1 MKISNLLLILLAS
14 TLIFACQSKDAK
26 EKAQM
31 EEDTKPLQEAAK
43 KIMPNLPPPNEYAAI
58 LQSTGAE
65 FNPLI
70 LNDVENMPG
79 YLVPREKAVANLGVY
94 FFDLGYCVAYQQR
107 DHVDKY
113 YDVCHNLAIE
123 LGIEKSF
130 MEVIMLRFQENIE
143 QNDSLK
149 AYFRESYRKASNSIG
164 STEGERS
171 YYRTIFLAGF
181 YIEGLYNM
189 LEVIESY
196 PKDILPDDQ
205 RFLILMPLAKSVL
218 AQEKNIKS
226 LAEML
231 ELDYTDA
238 DNDEYY
244 ATSFRNLIN
253 TYEKLDVDD
262 KIANNQGAEL
272 LNDEVMIELM
282 AQVDAIRSN
291 IVKQL

>member
-1 MKISNLLLILLAS
+1 MKISNLLL
-14 TLIFACQSKDAK
+14 TLTIPAMIFACQSRDSK
-26 EKAQM
+26 EKAQA
-31 EEDTKPLQEAAK
+31 EEDTKPLQEAAR

-70 LNDVENMPG
+70 LNDVDNMPG
-79 YLVPREKAVANLGVY
+79 YLGKMEKSVANLGVY
-94 FFDLGYCVAYQQR
+94 FFDLGYSVAYQQR
-107 DHVDKY
+107 DYVDKY
-113 YDVCHNLAIE
+113 YDVCHKLSID
-123 LGIEKSF
+123 LGIEKNF
-130 MEVIMLRFQENIE
+130 MELIMVRFEENIE
-143 QNDSLK
+143 QSDSLK
-149 AYFRESYRKASNSIG
+149 AYFRESYNKASSSLGDN
-164 STEGERS
+164 ENENA

-181 YIEGLYNM
+181 YIEGIYNI

-205 RFLILMPLAKSVL
+205 RFVVLMPLAKAVL
-218 AQEKNIKS
+218 AQEPNIKT

-231 ELDYTDA
+231 EIDYTDE

-244 ATSFRNLIN
+244 ATALRDLIG
-253 TYEKLDVDD
+253 TYERLEVDD
-262 KIANNQGAEL
+262 KIANNLGADL

-282 AQVDAIRSN
+282 TKVDMIRME

>member
-1 MKISNLLLILLAS
+1 MKISNLLLILVVS
-14 TLIFACQSKDAK
+14 MLIFACQSKDSK
-26 EKAQM
+26 DKAQI
-31 EEDTKPLQEAAK
+31 EKDAKPLMEAK
-43 KIMPNLPPPNEYAAI
+43 QNLMPNLPPPNEYAAI
-58 LQSTGAE
+58 LHSTGAE

-70 LNDVENMPG
+70 LNDVDNMPG
-79 YLVPREKAVANLGVY
+79 YLDRREKAVANLGVY
-94 FFDLGYCVAYQQR
+94 FFDLGYSVAYQQR
-107 DHVDKY
+107 DYVDKY
-113 YDVCHNLAIE
+113 YDVCHKLAIE

-130 MEVIMLRFQENIE
+130 MEVIMLRFEENIDK
-143 QNDSLK
+143 NDSLK
-149 AYFRESYRKASNSIG
+149 AYFRQSYRKASNSIG
-164 STEGERS
+164 ATEAEKS

-189 LEVIESY
+189 LEKIESY

-205 RFLILMPLAKSVL
+205 RFLILMPLARRIL
-218 AQEKNIKS
+218 AQEKNLKT

-244 ATSFRNLIN
+244 ATSLRNLIN
-253 TYEKLDVDD
+253 TYEKLEVDD

-272 LNDEVMIELM
+272 LNDAVMIELM

>member
-1 MKISNLLLILLAS
+1 MKISNLLLILVAS
-14 TLIFACQSKDAK
+14 MLIFACQSKDAK
-26 EKAQM
+26 EKAQI
-31 EEDTKPLQEAAK
+31 EEDTKPLQEAAE

-58 LQSTGAE
+58 LHSTGAE

-70 LNDVENMPG
+70 LNDVDNMPG

-94 FFDLGYCVAYQQR
+94 FFDLGYSVAYQQR

-130 MEVIMLRFQENIE
+130 MEVIMLRFEENIE

-149 AYFRESYRKASNSIG
+149 AYFRESYRKASNNLG
-164 STEGERS
+164 ATENEKA
-171 YYRTIFLAGF
+171 YFRTIFLAGF

-189 LEVIESY
+189 LEVIEAY

-205 RFLILMPLAKSVL
+205 RFLILMPLAKAVL
-218 AQEKNIKS
+218 AQEKNIKA

-272 LNDEVMIELM
+272 LNDTVMIELM